1 MFKILLVG
9 PPGAG
14 KTVIANKLTEELKI
28 PFIKTGSL
36 LREISENDVNYKV
49 LHDAMEKGE
58 LAPNE
63 IVGQVVKNEVV
74 KYPNGYVLD
83 GWLRQLSDLEV
94 YNPDLDKVLFLD
106 CPKEVC
112 KERVLGRV
120 VCRIHGITYS
130 YAQEICDLC
139 GGTLEKR
146 ADDTTETF
154 ENRWLIYEQ
163 KTLPV
168 IDYFRKQG
176 KIIQINAN
184 QSIPEILKQIKE
196 SLK

>member
-36 LREISENDVNYKV
+36 LREISENDVNYKT
-49 LHDAMEKGE
+49 LHESMEKGE

-63 IVGQVVKNEVV
+63 IVGQIVKNEVA
-74 KYPNGYVLD
+74 KYTNGYVLD

-112 KERVLGRV
+112 EERVLSRV
-120 VCRIHGITYS
+120 VCRIHGIIYS
-130 YAQEICDLC
+130 YAQEVCDLC
-139 GGTLEKR
+139 GGALEKR
-146 ADDTTETF
+146 ADDTIKTF
-154 ENRWLIYEQ
+154 ENRWLVFEQ

-168 IDYFRKQG
+168 IEYFRKQG
-176 KIIQINAN
+176 KLIQINAN